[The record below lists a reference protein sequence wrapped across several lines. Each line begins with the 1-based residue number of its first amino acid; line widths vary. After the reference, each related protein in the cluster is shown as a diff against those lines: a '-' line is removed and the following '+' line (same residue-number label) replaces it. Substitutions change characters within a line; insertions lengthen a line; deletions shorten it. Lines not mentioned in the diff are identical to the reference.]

1 MGKLKDDKAGS
12 HVYSRCL
19 SQRGK
24 MRAGGRRRV
33 VELEAGSTQ
42 RRLLLQG
49 DNNMKVKVKVYYNI
63 YLSSLSTQEAR
74 L

>member
-1 MGKLKDDKAGS
+1 
-12 HVYSRCL
+12 
-19 SQRGK
+19 

>member
-1 MGKLKDDKAGS
+1 
-12 HVYSRCL
+12 
-19 SQRGK
+19 

-49 DNNMKVKVKVYYNI
+49 DNNMKV
-63 YLSSLSTQEAR
+63 YLDFSTWEK
-74 L
+74 